1 VCEIYTGKNGFVEV
15 SLKFS

>member
-1 VCEIYTGKNGFVEV
+1 VCEIYEKNDFVEV